1 VLEAKHAAY
10 REFVLLPFSAQ
21 RVVHDLHDDEGRP
34 FGELAS
40 SAGARR
46 GVEFVEKRCP
56 YSGHRHGGVMNTS
69 ALHQMSEHWQA
80 AMADCRELRGWIA
93 KDPQQPSTMFEV
105 WKIAIAG
112 TAVPAFLHR
121 RAQQP
126 LGDGALPARV
136 AAVFK
141 MAVGL
146 PLIVQRI
153 NITRSLPFDTR
164 LPAAAYHEFAE
175 ETKTFKRYGERVCA
189 GSPKMIDELL
199 DALIS
204 PHDRAAATPSLAD
217 IVGDVPG
224 FLGYLDA
231 MTLFW
236 LTSAAVYLQY
246 HQVVARLVERLE
258 ASRLRTVAQR
268 LLGRHAA
275 KSHGLGLLRV
285 PGAAARVLDL
295 VRAEWARH
303 PDAPPPARVL
313 AGGEDAVAAALAE
326 QQQIEEDAVR
336 RFAWTQ
342 AKANMALGRAAPAM
356 PLEPADL
363 IPTFGGGVRDVVRL
377 GG

>member
-1 VLEAKHAAY
+1 
-10 REFVLLPFSAQ
+10 
-21 RVVHDLHDDEGRP
+21 
-34 FGELAS
+34 
-40 SAGARR
+40 
-46 GVEFVEKRCP
+46 
-56 YSGHRHGGVMNTS
+56 
-69 ALHQMSEHWQA
+69 MSEHWQA

-204 PHDRAAATPSLAD
+204 PHDRTATTPSLAD